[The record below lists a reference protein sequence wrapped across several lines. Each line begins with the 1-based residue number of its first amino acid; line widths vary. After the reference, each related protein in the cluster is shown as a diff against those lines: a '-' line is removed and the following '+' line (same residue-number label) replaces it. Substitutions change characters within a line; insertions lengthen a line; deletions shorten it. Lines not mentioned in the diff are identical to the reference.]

1 MERLFNLDAQLL
13 FDACT
18 LAIAMFV
25 LFTLL
30 SYLLFEPVRKMLD
43 ERKRRVKEEQDTAKK
58 ERADAV
64 VFKEE
69 YETKLKEVDKEAQVI
84 LSEARKKA
92 MKTESQIVAEGFPRG
107 DCCRSERRGS
117 PYYSA
122 CKRRG

>member
-69 YETKLKEVDKEAQVI
+69 YETKLKEVDKESAGHPERSPQ
-84 LSEARKKA
+84 
-92 MKTESQIVAEGFPRG
+92 ESDEDRVT

>member
-92 MKTESQIVAEGFPRG
+92 MKTESQIVAEAK
-107 DCCRSERRGS
+107 ERGS